1 MCDGVPA
8 GMGSF
13 MDEGSE
19 GSVGAEVGADVDR
32 TIDGPV
38 GRAVAAVVVV
48 YLVAVSVLRFHHA
61 LDPWAAE
68 GDARQWLWTAWR
80 QHDGQL
86 IPAGGDQ
93 LLADYLM
100 GMQPPLYRLLLG
112 ALSTVLVPLRAAL
125 VLGVA
130 AWVLL
135 LGTIVV
141 GLRGRVGLG
150 ASSLA
155 AALVARDLT
164 LFEWSTG
171 GYPRSFGPPLVALFL
186 VSWLGGRRR
195 LALCS
200 LVVAAGLYPSVV
212 VPCGLCLGAATV
224 GRALVDV
231 VDVRVWRRQ
240 FIELAVTGVV
250 VAGLA
255 LSQNL
260 LALPFWGHVVHG
272 DEAGAALT
280 AAGRCDWWPHPDPV
294 IAVLTALGEP
304 FNGFGHG
311 LYQQVPTGLAGW
323 STGLLQGLL
332 VVVLLACVAVALR
345 RGPRYLPWGLLGFLL
360 CALAAYGAARGLAFQ
375 LYFPKRMVQHTLPL
389 LAVLSLVFVVVAA
402 ATAVGRRH
410 QRTLAVLVLVVMPTL
425 LLAGDGLERS
435 HSFRDR
441 RAMAPLMT
449 WVNTTDPDAR
459 FAGDLRL
466 ADWIPLFGRRH
477 AFVNFTLAHPFRGG
491 YFAVVRQR
499 IEAVYDAIYAD
510 DLRRVLAFLDDTG
523 VDYLVVDHAAF
534 ARVEAGFG
542 RLFEPMR
549 STVNDTMFL
558 PRRGRF
564 VLETPPPAAV
574 VFEHGPIQVI
584 GREALRAVLAG
595 P

>member
-1 MCDGVPA
+1 
-8 GMGSF
+8 MGTR
-13 MDEGSE
+13 SE
-19 GSVGAEVGADVDR
+19 GNVGVDVDGRVDRTVDRTVDGPVDR
-32 TIDGPV
+32 TIF
-38 GRAVAAVVVV
+38 AVVIV

-80 QHDGQL
+80 QHDARL
-86 IPAGGDQ
+86 LPPGGDQ
-93 LLADYLM
+93 LLADYLT

-112 ALSTVLVPLRAAL
+112 TLSTVFVPVRAAL

-141 GLRGRVGLG
+141 GLRTRVGLG
-150 ASSLA
+150 AASLA
-155 AALVARDLT
+155 AALVARDVT

-171 GYPRSFGPPLVALFL
+171 GYPRSFGPPLVMLFL
-186 VSWLGGRRR
+186 VSWLAGRRR
-195 LALCS
+195 LALFS

-212 VPCGLCLGAATV
+212 VPCGLCLGAATI

-231 VDVRVWRRQ
+231 VDVAVWRRQ
-240 FIELAVTGVV
+240 FMELAGTGVV

-260 LALPFWGHVVHG
+260 LASPLWGRVVHG
-272 DEAGAALT
+272 NEAGIALT
-280 AAGRCDWWPHPDPV
+280 SAGRCEWWPHPDPLR
-294 IAVLTALGEP
+294 AVLTALGEP

-311 LYQQVPTGLAGW
+311 VYALLPAGLAGW
-323 STGLLQGLL
+323 STGLLQAFLI
-332 VVVLLACVAVALR
+332 VVGIACVAVVAR
-345 RGPRYLPWGLLGFLL
+345 RGPRQLPWGLLGFFL

-389 LAVLSLVFVVVAA
+389 LAVLSMVLVVVAA
-402 ATAVGRRH
+402 ATAIGRRH
-410 QRTLAVLVLVVMPTL
+410 QRALAVLLLVVMPTL
-425 LLAGDGLERS
+425 ILAGDGLERS

-441 RAMAPLMT
+441 RAMAPVMT
-449 WVNTTDPDAR
+449 WVGTTDLDAR

-466 ADWIPLFGRRH
+466 ADWIPVFGRRH
-477 AFVNFTLAHPFRGG
+477 VLVNFTLAHPFRGG

-499 IEAVYDAIYAD
+499 IEAVYNAIYAD
-510 DLRRVLAFLDDTG
+510 DLRQVLAFLDDND

-534 ARVEAGFG
+534 ARLEGGFG

-549 STVNDTMFL
+549 SVVNDTMFL

-564 VLETPPPAAV
+564 VLETPPTTAV
-574 VFEHGPIQVI
+574 VFADGPIQVI
-584 GREALRAVLAG
+584 GRDALRATLASR